1 MELINVNFN
10 NFDNINTHRS
20 GWHFIIKQLLSKINK
35 KILLVDYMDCYF
47 GRQYDT
53 IKYIN
58 VENNSY
64 MFFLKDAYY
73 HIKDKFKSDVF
84 IYVND
89 YGLKTF
95 IKWYPEYNE
104 FKIMRGELMSKFV
117 KKYNI
122 RILNQPWIGILHYP
136 EFPKEMNYNSL
147 EELVQIVKSPHFKKS
162 IEFCVG
168 IISLSDH
175 LKTYIQK
182 IFSELKYDIPIKTIL
197 HPTDFNCVKFDINEF
212 KLNKTKSIIQLGFWL
227 RDMKTIYQIK
237 TTKYKKI
244 WLPGGKYWK
253 EMFQLI
259 YPNYQKYLDDPSV
272 IIPGFL
278 TNSEYDHILSKN
290 ICLLNVFNSSANNTV
305 LECIVRNTP
314 LLVNRNPAII
324 EYLGIDYPLYF
335 SDINDLNKLINSKKF
350 IHLLIK
356 TVNYLKNLDKRKFHI
371 DYFIAEVDDFITEVD
386 DFITEVDDFNS
397 RS

>member
-1 MELINVNFN
+1 MKLINV
-10 NFDNINTHRS
+10 NFDNINTNTHRS
-20 GWHFIIKQLLSKINK
+20 GWPFIIKQLLEKLNK

-47 GRQYDT
+47 GRQFDSV
-53 IKYIN
+53 KNIN
-58 VENNSY
+58 IGDNSY

-73 HIKDKFKSDVF
+73 HINDKLKSDVF
-84 IYVND
+84 INID
-89 YGLKTF
+89 NNGFKTF

-104 FKIMRGELMSKFV
+104 FKIMRGELITKFV

-122 RILNQPWIGILHYP
+122 KIINEPWIGIIHYP

-147 EELVQIVKSPHFKKS
+147 EELTQIVKSSHFKQS
-162 IEFCVG
+162 IKYCIG

-182 IFSELKYDIPIKTIL
+182 IFDELKYNIPNISNIPIKTIL
-197 HPTDFNCVKFDINEF
+197 HPTDFNCVKFDINKFE
-212 KLNKTKSIIQLGFWL
+212 LNKSKSIIQLGFWL

-237 TTKYKKI
+237 TKYQKI
-244 WLPGGKYWK
+244 WLPGGKYWN
-253 EMFQLI
+253 EMFQII
-259 YPNYQKYLDDPSV
+259 YPNHQKYLNDSSV
-272 IIPGFL
+272 KIPGFL
-278 TNSEYDHILSKN
+278 SNSDYDELLRKN

-335 SDINDLNKLINSKKF
+335 TDINDLNKLINSKKF
-350 IHLLIK
+350 KKMIIK
-356 TVNYLKNLDKRKFHI
+356 TIDYLEKLDKTKFHI
-371 DYFIAEVDDFITEVD
+371 DYFIAEVEDFITNI
-386 DFITEVDDFNS
+386 F
-397 RS
+397 

>member
-1 MELINVNFN
+1 MELINVNYN
-10 NFDNINTHRS
+10 IYDNINTHRS
-20 GWHFIIKQLLSKINK
+20 GWPFIIKQLLSKINK

-47 GRQYDT
+47 GLQFDT
-53 IKYIN
+53 IKNIN

-64 MFFLKDAYY
+64 MFFLKNAYY
-73 HIKDKFKSDVF
+73 HINDKLKSDVF
-84 IYVND
+84 IHTDN
-89 YGLKTF
+89 YGLKKI

-122 RILNQPWIGILHYP
+122 RILNKPWIGILHYP

-147 EELVQIVKSPHFKKS
+147 EELVQVVKSSHFKQS
-162 IEFCVG
+162 IKYCVG

-175 LKTYIQK
+175 LKSYIKK
-182 IFSELKYDIPIKTIL
+182 IFKNLEYDIPIKTIL

-212 KLNKTKSIIQLGFWL
+212 KLNKTKSIIQVGFWL

-237 TTKYKKI
+237 TTKYKKM

-253 EMFQLI
+253 EMFQI
-259 YPNYQKYLDDPSV
+259 MYQNCPNYQKYLDDQSV
-272 IIPGFL
+272 IIPNFL
-278 TNSEYDHILSKN
+278 TNSEYDDILKKN

-335 SDINDLNKLINSKKF
+335 SDIDDLNKIINSKKF

-356 TVNYLKNLDKRKFHI
+356 TFNYLKNLDKRKFHI
-371 DYFIAEVDDFITEVD
+371 DYFISEVDDFILEVNE
-386 DFITEVDDFNS
+386 FYI
-397 RS
+397 RG

>member
-1 MELINVNFN
+1 MKLINV
-10 NFDNINTHRS
+10 NFDNINTNTHRS
-20 GWHFIIKQLLSKINK
+20 GWPFIIKQLLEKLNK

-47 GRQYDT
+47 GRQFDSV
-53 IKYIN
+53 KNIN
-58 VENNSY
+58 IENNSY

-73 HIKDKFKSDVF
+73 HINDKLKSDVF
-84 IYVND
+84 INID
-89 YGLKTF
+89 NYGFKTF

-104 FKIMRGELMSKFV
+104 FKIMRGELMSKFI

-122 RILNQPWIGILHYP
+122 RILKEPWIGILHYP

-147 EELVQIVKSPHFKKS
+147 EELTQIVKSSHFKQS
-162 IEFCVG
+162 IKYCVG

-175 LKTYIQK
+175 LKTYVEK
-182 IFSELKYDIPIKTIL
+182 IFDELKYNIPNISNIPIKTIL

-212 KLNKTKSIIQLGFWL
+212 KINKSKSIIQLGFWL

-237 TTKYKKI
+237 TTKYQKI

-253 EMFQLI
+253 EMFQII
-259 YPNYQKYLDDPSV
+259 YPNYQKYLNDSSV
-272 IIPGFL
+272 KIPGFL
-278 TNSEYDHILSKN
+278 SNNEYDELLGKN

-324 EYLGIDYPLYF
+324 EYLGVDYPLYF
-335 SDINDLNKLINSKKF
+335 TDINDLNKLINSKKF
-350 IHLLIK
+350 KKMIIK
-356 TVNYLKNLDKRKFHI
+356 TIDYLENLDKTKFHI
-371 DYFIAEVDDFITEVD
+371 DYFIAEVEKFITH
-386 DFITEVDDFNS
+386 IL
-397 RS
+397 